1 MRSYFAAKAEVE
13 TDGFSESNWKDSKK
27 FSKLI
32 ANDLCQIK
40 SDFL

>member
-13 TDGFSESNWKDSKK
+13 TDGFSKSNWKDSKK
-27 FSKLI
+27 FSKF
-32 ANDLCQIK
+32 CQIK